1 MKAADPSCVGCGSAL
16 EAGQE
21 YCLECGARQTPGF
34 RPRWRRAV
42 TAAAVT
48 FVLAGLVLAFGY
60 LRLQD
65 DAEDDASGANGGTV
79 KRAAASAP
87 AGASDS
93 RQPAPRA
100 LLVAHRSR

>member
-1 MKAADPSCVGCGSAL
+1 MNAADPACVGCGAAL
-16 EAGQE
+16 EADQE
-21 YCLECGARQTPGF
+21 YCLECGARQTPAF

-60 LRLQD
+60 LRLRD
-65 DAEDDASGANGGTV
+65 DAEDDSSGASREAV

-93 RQPAPRA
+93 SRPAPGA
-100 LLVAHRSR
+100 LLVAHPSR

>member
-1 MKAADPSCVGCGSAL
+1 VNAADPSCVGCGAAL
-16 EAGQE
+16 EADQE
-21 YCLECGARQTPGF
+21 YCLECGARQTPAF
-34 RPRWRRAV
+34 RPRWRRAL

-65 DAEDDASGANGGTV
+65 DAEDDASSTSGGSV
-79 KRAAASAP
+79 KRAAASVP

-93 RQPAPRA
+93 RQPAPGA
-100 LLVAHRSR
+100 LLVAHPSR